1 MGERVHNQTQK
12 IVLNNGFY
20 DELIEAIQV
29 NNDFANNLPEES
41 RKVIID
47 RNVRIQDKLDKYKK
61 INEDNEV
68 YYYFYQRELK
78 DLFWILIENY
88 TNLKK

>member
-1 MGERVHNQTQK
+1 MEERVHNQTQK

-41 RKVIID
+41 RKVIVD
-47 RNVRIQDKLDKYKK
+47 RNVRIQDNLDKK

>member
-1 MGERVHNQTQK
+1 MEERVHNQTQK
-12 IVLNNGFY
+12 IILNNGFY